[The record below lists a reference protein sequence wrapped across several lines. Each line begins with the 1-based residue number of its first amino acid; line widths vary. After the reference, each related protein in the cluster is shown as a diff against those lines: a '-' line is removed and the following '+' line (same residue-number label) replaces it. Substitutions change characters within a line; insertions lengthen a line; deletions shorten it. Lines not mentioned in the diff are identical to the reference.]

1 MAEFKGI
8 SWHIVPGGQ
17 RLTTQIS
24 QAGNGFED
32 VWEVTYQIDTGPAAG
47 TQGLIRVPAGQ
58 YNAETVKAA
67 VNALVQHQHNV
78 ASL

>member
-1 MAEFKGI
+1 MAEI
-8 SWHIVPGGQ
+8 SGVKWHIVPNGQ

-24 QAGNGFED
+24 PAGNGFQD
-32 VWEVTYQIDTGPAAG
+32 VWEVTYQIDSGPAAG
-47 TQGLIRVPAGQ
+47 TEGLVRVPAGQ

-67 VNALVQHQHNV
+67 VNAQVSHQHNI

>member
-1 MAEFKGI
+1 MAEVKGI
-8 SWHIVPGGQ
+8 SWHIVPNGQ
-17 RLTTQIS
+17 RLTTEIS
-24 QAGNGFED
+24 PAGNGFQD

-47 TQGLIRVPAGQ
+47 TQGLVRVPAGQ

-67 VNALVQHQHNV
+67 VNALVTHQHNV

>member
-1 MAEFKGI
+1 MADAKGV
-8 SWHIVPGGQ
+8 SWHIVPNGQ

-24 QAGNGFED
+24 AAGNGFQD
-32 VWEVTYQIDTGPAAG
+32 VWEVTYAIDTGPAAG
-47 TQGLIRVPAGQ
+47 TEGMVRVPAGQ

-67 VNALVQHQHNV
+67 ISALVTHQHNV

>member
-1 MAEFKGI
+1 MAEAHGV
-8 SWHIVPGGQ
+8 SWHIVPNGQ
-17 RLTTQIS
+17 RLTTEIS
-24 QAGNGFED
+24 PAGNGFQD

-58 YNAETVKAA
+58 YNAETVKAT
-67 VNALVQHQHNV
+67 VNRQVKHQHDI